1 MLTHHV
7 QHQLCDAA
15 RDPAGTY
22 EGKMELGGQEMT
34 TGSVTCFIPP
44 HLFDQ
49 LAQTRLG
56 LELFLWE
63 SCFWS
68 MVVKLQELEMK
79 EGLDKG

>member
-1 MLTHHV
+1 
-7 QHQLCDAA
+7 
-15 RDPAGTY
+15 
-22 EGKMELGGQEMT
+22 MT

-56 LELFLWE
+56 LEFFLWE

-68 MVVKLQELEMK
+68 MVVKLQELEME